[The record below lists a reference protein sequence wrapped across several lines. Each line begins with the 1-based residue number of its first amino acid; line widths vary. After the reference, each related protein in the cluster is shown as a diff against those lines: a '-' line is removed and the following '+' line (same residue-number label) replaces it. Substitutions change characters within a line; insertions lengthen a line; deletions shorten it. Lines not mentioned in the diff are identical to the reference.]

1 VVLKG
6 ADRVWVERIFPIDNP
21 ASGRRPA
28 AVRRRGPG
36 APGPRCVAGRTPR
49 RVWIAI
55 ATVITP
61 LIVPT
66 VSTSTSGTLPMLIP

>member
-1 VVLKG
+1 
-6 ADRVWVERIFPIDNP
+6 
-21 ASGRRPA
+21 
-28 AVRRRGPG
+28 
-36 APGPRCVAGRTPR
+36 
-49 RVWIAI
+49 VWIAI